1 MFKQHYH
8 IFILLIILALQF
20 QFLLPVKVESVSHAL
35 MWQISVVVHLLRH
48 LCGPS
53 RETPKK
59 TNKQTKCLI
68 KFKVIK

>member
-8 IFILLIILALQF
+8 IFILLLILALQF

-35 MWQISVVVHLLRH
+35 MWQILVVVHLLRH
-48 LCGPS
+48 LCDPS
-53 RETPKK
+53 REPQKK
-59 TNKQTKCLI
+59 TKNKKKCLI